1 MKQQIK
7 KQVKHLQHQL
17 IAPVK
22 GAAGKITGR
31 YNKKT
36 ATEAST
42 ADNIVTVTGGWVA
55 TEPIEGLNMKE
66 AVYGPAYSVNTGEM
80 TVEDWQA
87 QLTET
92 WEKCAGALK

>member
-1 MKQQIK
+1 
-7 KQVKHLQHQL
+7 
-17 IAPVK
+17 
-22 GAAGKITGR
+22 
-31 YNKKT
+31 
-36 ATEAST
+36 
-42 ADNIVTVTGGWVA
+42 
-55 TEPIEGLNMKE
+55 MKE